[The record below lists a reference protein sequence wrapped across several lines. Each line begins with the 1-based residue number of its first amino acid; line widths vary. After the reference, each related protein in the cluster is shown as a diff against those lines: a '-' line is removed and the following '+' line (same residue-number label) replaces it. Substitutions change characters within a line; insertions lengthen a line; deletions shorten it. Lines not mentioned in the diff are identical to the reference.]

1 MFYLLEKEVIESNY
15 EVAKKLFVEIYN
27 SKEAYIE
34 FVMIEFNETDKLEK
48 FPLAPI

>member
-1 MFYLLEKEVIESNY
+1 VIESNY
-15 EVAKKLFVEIYN
+15 EVAKMLFVEIYN

-34 FVMIEFNETDKLEK
+34 FVMIEFDETDKLEK